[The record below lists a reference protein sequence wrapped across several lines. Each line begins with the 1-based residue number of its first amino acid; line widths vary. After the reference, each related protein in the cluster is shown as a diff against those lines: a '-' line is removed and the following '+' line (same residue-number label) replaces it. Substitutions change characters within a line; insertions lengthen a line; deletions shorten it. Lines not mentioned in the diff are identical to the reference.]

1 MDSRQLLKHAAKLA
15 TFLTAAVILFVVVR
29 GFGLSTLTEKETEGL
44 NTLILLMGSIYA
56 VMFAF
61 VIFVIWGQ
69 FAEVETLAAR
79 ECSSLKDMLRFG
91 EFLQADDQRAIRR
104 AIADYSRTVCGSEWE
119 SLGRQQKDGEAER
132 AFAKVLKA
140 AVQAS
145 PVNEVIHKR
154 IIDLGREVG
163 QYRDERVEKSLTR
176 IPPTLLNL
184 VRGIALAVSL
194 LVFVYPFHSAVVGAC
209 CFVLVASV
217 LFCADIVMMDTD
229 NPFTG
234 VCNVSPRSFVDL
246 SS

>member
-1 MDSRQLLKHAAKLA
+1 MESKLFLKHATKLVIV
-15 TFLTAAVILFVVVR
+15 LTGAVVLFFVVR
-29 GFGLSTLTEKETEGL
+29 AFGLSTLTEKETEGL

-91 EFLQADDQRAIRR
+91 EFLQPDDQRAIRR
-104 AIADYSRTVCGSEWE
+104 AISDYSRTVCGSEWE
-119 SLGRQQKDGEAER
+119 SMGRQQKDAEAER

-145 PVNEVIHKR
+145 PANDVIR
-154 IIDLGREVG
+154 SRLIDLGREVG

-176 IPPTLLNL
+176 IPPTLLSL
-184 VRGIALAVSL
+184 VRGMALAVSL
-194 LVFVYPFHSAVVGAC
+194 LVFAYPFHSAVVGAF
-209 CFVLVASV
+209 CFVLVACV
-217 LFCADIVMMDTD
+217 LFCADVVMMDTD
-229 NPFTG
+229 NPFSG
-234 VCNVSPRSFVDL
+234 LCNISPRAFLDL
-246 SS
+246 SA